1 EMAYN
6 ACDLVLARAGGMTLA
21 EITALGLPSIIV
33 PSPHVVGNH
42 QELNARALEAEGAAL
57 VIREGPNLISEIR
70 DSFFK
75 LVQDEEAVDGMR
87 QASRKIG
94 KPNAAIHIADDL
106 IEMAKKRE

>member
-1 EMAYN
+1 M
-6 ACDLVLARAGGMTLA
+6 LL
-21 EITALGLPSIIV
+21 EIT
-33 PSPHVVGNH
+33 

-106 IEMAKKRE
+106 IEMAKKTGIGKQPAVLVGQMFLHRGENAQ